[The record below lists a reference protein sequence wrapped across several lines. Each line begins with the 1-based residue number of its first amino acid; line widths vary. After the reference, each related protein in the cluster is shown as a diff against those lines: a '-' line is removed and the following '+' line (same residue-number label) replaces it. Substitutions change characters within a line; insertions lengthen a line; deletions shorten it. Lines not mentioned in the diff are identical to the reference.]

1 VQEAAGVRG
10 DRGVQFGE
18 CKGRFPRG
26 ITPFPFYGAEYAAV
40 KDWDGIGGEMVVA
53 RKWQAA
59 AGKPRGTETKAVNPG
74 KSQLNA
80 EADNKLRDN
89 KTKIVDALYDSG
101 IKSGNLMSL
110 KLLID
115 LADGRI
121 NCEDPVVMSQLC
133 SYAEGLKSE
142 RQLTGDEV
150 VAEEKKL
157 DEAAG

>member
-1 VQEAAGVRG
+1 
-10 DRGVQFGE
+10 
-18 CKGRFPRG
+18 
-26 ITPFPFYGAEYAAV
+26 
-40 KDWDGIGGEMVVA
+40 MVVA

-80 EADNKLRDN
+80 KADNKLRDN

-115 LADGRI
+115 LADGLI

-150 VAEEKKL
+150 VAEEAKL
-157 DEAAG
+157 DETAG

>member
-1 VQEAAGVRG
+1 MQ
-10 DRGVQFGE
+10 GE
-18 CKGRFPRG
+18 VPKGNP
-26 ITPFPFYGAEYAAV
+26 PFPFYGAEYAAV

-74 KSQLNA
+74 KAMLIAALDKKIGEKSGEMADKLVNDFLAGKETSMKMLNA
-80 EADNKLRDN
+80 
-89 KTKIVDALYDSG
+89 
-101 IKSGNLMSL
+101 
-110 KLLID
+110 
-115 LADGRI
+115 LADELI

-133 SYAEGLKSE
+133 SYAEGLESE

>member
-74 KSQLNA
+74 KA
-80 EADNKLRDN
+80 KLIAAVDKKVGEN
-89 KTKIVDALYDSG
+89 SDKIAQKLIDVALASDWTG
-101 IKSGNLMSL
+101 A
-110 KLLID
+110 KLLFA
-115 LADGRI
+115 LADGQI

>member
-1 VQEAAGVRG
+1 
-10 DRGVQFGE
+10 
-18 CKGRFPRG
+18 
-26 ITPFPFYGAEYAAV
+26 V

-59 AGKPRGTETKAVNPG
+59 AGKPRGTETKTVNPG
-74 KSQLNA
+74 KAKLNA

-89 KTKIVDALYDSG
+89 KTKIVDALYDSL
-101 IKSGNLMSL
+101 IKGNASSA
-110 KLLID
+110 KLLFD
-115 LADGRI
+115 LADGLI

-142 RQLTGDEV
+142 RQLTADEGE
-150 VAEEKKL
+150 AAMKTEQ

>member
-1 VQEAAGVRG
+1 
-10 DRGVQFGE
+10 
-18 CKGRFPRG
+18 
-26 ITPFPFYGAEYAAV
+26 V

-74 KSQLNA
+74 KSKLNA
-80 EADNKLRDN
+80 TADKKVGKNSAR
-89 KTKIVDALYDSG
+89 IVNALF
-101 IKSGNLMSL
+101 NSL
-110 KLLID
+110 VKDKNTTSAKLLFD

-133 SYAEGLKSE
+133 SYAEGLESE

>member
-1 VQEAAGVRG
+1 
-10 DRGVQFGE
+10 
-18 CKGRFPRG
+18 
-26 ITPFPFYGAEYAAV
+26 V

-74 KSQLNA
+74 KSKLNA
-80 EADNKLRDN
+80 AADKKVGKNSAR
-89 KTKIVDALYDSG
+89 IVNALFNSVVKDKNTTSA
-101 IKSGNLMSL
+101 
-110 KLLID
+110 KLLFD

-133 SYAEGLKSE
+133 SYAEGLEAE
-142 RQLTGDEV
+142 RQLTD
-150 VAEEKKL
+150 AEAEAAAKTEL